1 MASSLRT
8 DMAVVAEPFGARN
21 LVTVHSGIVHM
32 AIHTFG
38 VNGHVRQLDGKV
50 NAVVKMTTQ

>member
-1 MASSLRT
+1 
-8 DMAVVAEPFGARN
+8 MAVVAEPFGARN

-38 VNGHVRQLDGKV
+38 VNGHVRQLEGKV